1 MKDSTNNNNTEKTIQ
16 KGDFRF
22 KCEKKYNEIQPIAV
36 KMKMLW
42 FMLLSIDVTPY
53 TFKFNNL
60 NIV

>member
-1 MKDSTNNNNTEKTIQ
+1 MKDSANNNTEKTIQ

-22 KCEKKYNEIQPIAV
+22 KCEKKYNEIQPVAV

-53 TFKFNNL
+53 TLKFNNL
-60 NIV
+60 KIV